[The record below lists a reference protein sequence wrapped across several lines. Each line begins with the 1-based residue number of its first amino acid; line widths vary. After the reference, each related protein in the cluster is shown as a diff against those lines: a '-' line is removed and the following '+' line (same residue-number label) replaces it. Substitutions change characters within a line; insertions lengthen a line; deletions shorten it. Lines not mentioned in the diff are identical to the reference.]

1 VELLIEAI
9 KESKRD
15 VDVNITLVESN
26 RSDRYKQ
33 ALKLVS
39 NNLAKL
45 NQHMN
50 TSRRIL
56 NDLRTLRRLLLE
68 ERQLDERSGSTH

>member
-1 VELLIEAI
+1 VDADIALAESNN
-9 KESKRD
+9 SKRQ
-15 VDVNITLVESN
+15 
-26 RSDRYKQ
+26 KH
-33 ALKLVS
+33 ALHLVS

-56 NDLRTLRRLLLE
+56 NDLRTLRRLLIE
-68 ERQLDERSGSTH
+68 ERQVDKHRN